1 MMWFDALALHP
12 PPEPLESLTG
22 YLVRLAE
29 LNAIRTKS
37 ALSAVAF
44 PHLQRKANWT
54 DLPRISYGAV
64 PDATN
69 CTDAQLHA
77 TTFYHLL
84 RKFQRSVYPG
94 PAKIFLADVLA
105 TDLRYCPLCLR
116 ETNYYRLSWHF
127 THLMGCPQ
135 HNVHLLDRCGH
146 CDAPVPLVPSPLR
159 IGICPTCGGD
169 LRDCETGAVNHGERS
184 LLRRVSDDLTFL
196 LTPQPWETVSVP
208 IQTFGPTLAQTRRNR
223 GWTPQGFAN
232 HLGMSSEAFQAI
244 EGRRSVGRGE
254 TFKHYLD
261 YLAVLGLSFRNEFT
275 QAQDDETDT
284 EARWMERVKWAVA
297 ALERE
302 EKPLTQQAIC
312 DLLQCK
318 PKTLKP
324 YSGVQSLLRDLGIR
338 KPKRQSARRSS
349 PKRSAEFD
357 QREER
362 YLARVK
368 IVVEQIEAEGV
379 PYSRREVARRMGM
392 SGPGLC
398 VYPRIAAFLRDC
410 SATTRAEE
418 HAAWHE
424 SVERAAAHL
433 QEQGQPVTQRGVARI
448 LGISAERLRYHAD
461 FRAYLATFTDYN
473 AELHTRQQE
482 THETALHEAVT
493 EMIRQLNAGGQRVTQ
508 VAVAAA
514 LDTSVQRLKF
524 YDSIRPVMEA
534 IASNA
539 KPENTDFFRS

>member
-12 PPEPLESLTG
+12 PPESLESLTG

-44 PHLQRKANWT
+44 PRLQRKGNWT
-54 DLPRISYGAV
+54 DLPRVSYGAV

-105 TDLRYCPLCLR
+105 ADLRYCPLCLR
-116 ETNYYRLSWHF
+116 ETNYYRLPWRF
-127 THLMGCPQ
+127 THLVGCPQ
-135 HNVHLLDRCGH
+135 HNVYLLDQCGH

-159 IGICPTCGGD
+159 IGKCPTCGGD
-169 LRDCETGAVNHGERS
+169 LRDCKTGSVHHGERS
-184 LLRRVSDDLTFL
+184 LLRRISDDLTFL
-196 LTPQPWETVSVP
+196 LTPQPWETASVP

-261 YLAVLGLSFRNEFT
+261 YLAILGLSFRNEFAH
-275 QAQDDETDT
+275 AQDDETDT

-302 EKPLTQQAIC
+302 GKPLTQQAIC
-312 DLLQCK
+312 HLLQCK

-324 YSGVQSLLRDLGIR
+324 YSAVQSLLCDMGIR
-338 KPKRQSARRSS
+338 KPKRQNARRSS
-349 PKRSAEFD
+349 PRRSAEFD

-368 IVVEQIEAEGV
+368 TIAEQMEAEGV
-379 PYSRREVARRMGM
+379 PHSQREVARRMGM
-392 SGPGLC
+392 SGPGLS

-410 SATTRAEE
+410 SAAARVEE
-418 HAAWHE
+418 QAAWRRRVEQAAAQLRVEEVLVTHAA
-424 SVERAAAHL
+424 
-433 QEQGQPVTQRGVARI
+433 VARVV
-448 LGISAERLRYHAD
+448 GISAERLRYHQD
-461 FRAYLATFTDYN
+461 LVAYLATFTEYN
-473 AELHTRQQE
+473 AELRARQQQ
-482 THETALHEAVT
+482 TRETALYEAVT
-493 EMIRQLNAGGQRVTQ
+493 DAIRQLNAGGQHVTQ
-508 VAVAAA
+508 VSVAAA
-514 LDTSVQRLKF
+514 LDTSVQRLKS
-524 YDSIRPVMEA
+524 YDSIRPMMEA
-534 IASNA
+534 IVSNA
-539 KPENTDFFRS
+539 KPGNPDFFRS

>member
-44 PHLQRKANWT
+44 PRLQRKANWT
-54 DLPRISYGAV
+54 DLPRVSYGAV

-94 PAKIFLADVLA
+94 PAKIFLTEVLA
-105 TDLRYCPLCLR
+105 ADLRYCPLCLR
-116 ETNYYRLSWHF
+116 ETSYYRLSWRF
-127 THLMGCPQ
+127 SHLMGCPQ
-135 HNVHLLDRCGH
+135 HNVYLLDRCGH

-159 IGICPTCGGD
+159 IGRCPTCGGD
-169 LRDCETGAVNHGERS
+169 LRDCKTGSVNHGERT
-184 LLRRVSDDLTFL
+184 LLRRVSDDLIFL
-196 LTPQPWETVSVP
+196 LTPQPWETASVP

-232 HLGMSSEAFQAI
+232 HLGISSEAFQAI

-254 TFKHYLD
+254 TFKHYVD
-261 YLAVLGLSFRNEFT
+261 YLAILGLSFRNEFAH
-275 QAQDDETDT
+275 AQDDETDT

-302 EKPLTQQAIC
+302 GKPLTQQAIC
-312 DLLQCK
+312 NLLQCK

-324 YSGVQSLLRDLGIR
+324 YAAVQSLLCDLGIR
-338 KPKRQSARRSS
+338 KPKRQNAQRAS
-349 PKRSAEFD
+349 PRRSAEFE
-357 QREER
+357 QREAR

-368 IVVEQIEAEGV
+368 TIVEQMEAEGV
-379 PYSRREVARRMGM
+379 PHSRREVARCMGM

-398 VYPRIAAFLRDC
+398 AYPRIAAFLRAC
-410 SATTRAEE
+410 SATARAEK
-418 HAAWHE
+418 HAAWRE
-424 SVERAAAHL
+424 NVEKAAMHL
-433 QEQGQPVTQRGVARI
+433 QEQRLPVTQQGVARI

-461 FRAYLATFTDYN
+461 FRAYLATFTEYN
-473 AELHTRQQE
+473 VELRARQQQNR
-482 THETALHEAVT
+482 ETALYEAVT
-493 EMIRQLNAGGQRVTQ
+493 EVIRQLNAGGQRVTQ
-508 VAVAAA
+508 VAVATA
-514 LDTSVQRLKF
+514 LDTSVQRLKS
-524 YDSIRPVMEA
+524 YDSIRPTMEA
-534 IASNA
+534 IVSNA
-539 KPENTDFFRS
+539 KPENPDFFRS

>member
-12 PPEPLESLTG
+12 PPKPLESLTG

-29 LNAIRTKS
+29 LNAIRSKS

-44 PHLQRKANWT
+44 PRLQRKANWT
-54 DLPRISYGAV
+54 DLPRASYGAL
-64 PDATN
+64 PDAAN

-94 PAKIFLADVLA
+94 PAKIFLADVIA
-105 TDLRYCPLCLR
+105 ADLRYCPLCLR
-116 ETNYYRLSWHF
+116 ETNYYRLSWRF
-127 THLMGCPQ
+127 THLMGCTQ

-159 IGICPTCGGD
+159 IGVCPTCGGD
-169 LRDCETGAVNHGERS
+169 LRDCETGSVNHGERS
-184 LLRRVSDDLTFL
+184 LLRMVSDDLTFL
-196 LTPQPWETVSVP
+196 LTPQPWEAVSVP

-223 GWTPQGFAN
+223 GWTQQAFAL
-232 HLGMSSEAFQAI
+232 HLGMSSDALQAV
-244 EGRRSVGRGE
+244 EGRQAVGRGE

-261 YLAVLGLSFRNEFT
+261 YLAVFGLSFRDGFT

-284 EARWMERVKWAVA
+284 EVRWIERVRWAASV
-297 ALERE
+297 LERE
-302 EKPLTQQAIC
+302 GKSLTQQAIC
-312 DLLQCK
+312 HLLQCK

-324 YSGVQSLLRDLGIR
+324 YSGVQTLLREMGIR
-338 KPKRQSARRSS
+338 KPKRQSAQRSNS
-349 PKRSAEFD
+349 KRSTEFD
-357 QREER
+357 RREER
-362 YLARVK
+362 YLTRVK
-368 IVVEQIEAEGV
+368 TVVEQMMAEGI
-379 PYSRREVARRMGM
+379 PYSQREVARRMGM

-398 VYPRIAAFLRDC
+398 HYPRIAAFLTDRL
-410 SATTRAEE
+410 ATIRAEE
-418 HAAWHE
+418 HAVWRDG
-424 SVERAAAHL
+424 VGKAAAHL
-433 QEQGQPVTQRGVARI
+433 QGQGQPVTQRAVARA

-473 AELHTRQQE
+473 AELRTRQQE

-493 EMIRQLNAGGQRVTQ
+493 QVIRQLNTGGQRVTQ

-534 IASNA
+534 IANDA

>member
-1 MMWFDALALHP
+1 MMWFDALAIHP

-29 LNAIRTKS
+29 LNAIRSKS

-44 PHLQRKANWT
+44 PRLQRKANWT
-54 DLPRISYGAV
+54 DLPRVSYGAL
-64 PDATN
+64 PDAAN
-69 CTDAQLHA
+69 CTDAQVHA

-94 PAKIFLADVLA
+94 PAKIFLADVLVA
-105 TDLRYCPLCLR
+105 DLRYCPLCLR
-116 ETNYYRLSWHF
+116 ETNYYRLSWRF
-127 THLMGCPQ
+127 THLMGCTQ

-159 IGICPTCGGD
+159 IGMCPTCGGD
-169 LRDCETGAVNHGERS
+169 LRDCETGSVNHGERS
-184 LLRRVSDDLTFL
+184 LLRMVSDDLTFL
-196 LTPQPWETVSVP
+196 LTPQPWETASVP
-208 IQTFGPTLAQTRRNR
+208 IQTFGPTLAQTRRNL
-223 GWTPQGFAN
+223 GWKRQAFAH
-232 HLGMSSEAFQAI
+232 HLGMSAEAFQAI
-244 EGRRSVGRGE
+244 EGRRAVGRGE

-261 YLAVLGLSFRNEFT
+261 YLAVFGLSFCDGFA

-284 EARWMERVKWAVA
+284 EARWIERVRWAVA

-302 EKPLTQQAIC
+302 GKPLTQQAIC
-312 DLLQCK
+312 RLLQCK

-324 YSGVQSLLRDLGIR
+324 YSGVQTVLCELGIR
-338 KPKRQSARRSS
+338 QPKRQSAQRSN

-357 QREER
+357 QREEG
-362 YLARVK
+362 YLAQVK
-368 IVVEQIEAEGV
+368 TVVEQIEAEGG

-398 VYPRIAAFLRDC
+398 HYPHIAAFLTDRLETAR
-410 SATTRAEE
+410 ATE

-424 SVERAAAHL
+424 RVVKAAAHL
-433 QEQGQPVTQRGVARI
+433 QGQGQPVTQRAVARL

-461 FRAYLATFTDYN
+461 SLAYLATFADYN
-473 AELHTRQQE
+473 TELHTRQQQARE
-482 THETALHEAVT
+482 TTLYEAVT
-493 EMIRQLNAGGQRVTQ
+493 EVIRQLNSGGQRVTQ

-514 LDTSVQRLKF
+514 LDTSVQCLKF

-534 IASNA
+534 IANHA
-539 KPENTDFFRS
+539 KPENTNFFRS